1 MVLKW
6 LLRRQR
12 KEETGGDERNI
23 EQVLTA
29 RTEIILCKRR
39 RRSLS
44 SRLQI
49 FSIFSFSLDKLS
61 LLSTLSELLKRCVQ
75 NLLLGLG
82 LIILNNQIQAA
93 PLMLG
98 HKLYA
103 LLPASYKGNREIYTM
118 IQYKG
123 VSGSGNMGRG
133 GESNCPKI

>member
-12 KEETGGDERNI
+12 KEETGGDERNM
-23 EQVLTA
+23 EQELTA
-29 RTEIILCKRR
+29 RTEIIFCKRRR

-82 LIILNNQIQAA
+82 LIILNNQIHAA
-93 PLMLG
+93 PL
-98 HKLYA
+98 YA
-103 LLPASYKGNREIYTM
+103 RT
-118 IQYKG
+118 
-123 VSGSGNMGRG
+123 
-133 GESNCPKI
+133 

>member
-6 LLRRQR
+6 LLTRQR

-23 EQVLTA
+23 EQELTA
-29 RTEIILCKRR
+29 RTEIIFCKRRRRR

-49 FSIFSFSLDKLS
+49 FSIFSCSLDKLS

-82 LIILNNQIQAA
+82 LGLGLTIFNNQIQAA
-93 PLMLG
+93 PLYDRTHDFL
-98 HKLYA
+98 KLYA
-103 LLPASYKGNREIYTM
+103 LLPGHQSRVKY
-118 IQYKG
+118 
-123 VSGSGNMGRG
+123 SL
-133 GESNCPKI
+133 

>member
-23 EQVLTA
+23 EQELTA
-29 RTEIILCKRR
+29 RTEIIFCKRRRRRR

-82 LIILNNQIQAA
+82 LIIFNNQIQAA
-93 PLMLG
+93 PLYDRTHDFL
-98 HKLYA
+98 KLYA
-103 LLPASYKGNREIYTM
+103 LLPGHQS
-118 IQYKG
+118 G
-123 VSGSGNMGRG
+123 VKYSL
-133 GESNCPKI
+133 

>member
-23 EQVLTA
+23 EQELTA
-29 RTEIILCKRR
+29 RTEIIFCKRRRRR

-61 LLSTLSELLKRCVQ
+61 LLSTLSELLKRSVQ

-82 LIILNNQIQAA
+82 LIIFNNQIQAA
-93 PLMLG
+93 PLYDRTRDFL
-98 HKLYA
+98 KLYA
-103 LLPASYKGNREIYTM
+103 LLPGHQS
-118 IQYKG
+118 G
-123 VSGSGNMGRG
+123 VKYSL
-133 GESNCPKI
+133 

>member
-23 EQVLTA
+23 EQELTA
-29 RTEIILCKRR
+29 RTEIIFCKRRRRR

-49 FSIFSFSLDKLS
+49 FSIFSFSFSLDKLS

-82 LIILNNQIQAA
+82 LIIFNNQIQAA
-93 PLMLG
+93 PLYDRTHDFL
-98 HKLYA
+98 KLYA
-103 LLPASYKGNREIYTM
+103 LLPGHQS
-118 IQYKG
+118 G
-123 VSGSGNMGRG
+123 VKYSL
-133 GESNCPKI
+133 

>member
-23 EQVLTA
+23 EQELTA
-29 RTEIILCKRR
+29 RTEIIFCKRRRRRR

-61 LLSTLSELLKRCVQ
+61 LLSTLSELLKRSVQ

-82 LIILNNQIQAA
+82 LIIFNNQIQAA
-93 PLMLG
+93 PLYDRTHDFL
-98 HKLYA
+98 KLYA
-103 LLPASYKGNREIYTM
+103 LLPGHQS
-118 IQYKG
+118 G
-123 VSGSGNMGRG
+123 VKYSL
-133 GESNCPKI
+133 

>member
-23 EQVLTA
+23 EQELTA
-29 RTEIILCKRR
+29 RTEIIFCKRRRR

-44 SRLQI
+44 SRLRI

-82 LIILNNQIQAA
+82 LGLGLGLVLGLIIFNNQIQAA
-93 PLMLG
+93 PLYDRTHDFL
-98 HKLYA
+98 KLYA
-103 LLPASYKGNREIYTM
+103 LPPGH
-118 IQYKG
+118 
-123 VSGSGNMGRG
+123 
-133 GESNCPKI
+133 

>member
-1 MVLKW
+1 VVLKW

-23 EQVLTA
+23 EQELTA
-29 RTEIILCKRR
+29 RTEIIFCKRRRRR

-82 LIILNNQIQAA
+82 LIIFNNQIQAA
-93 PLMLG
+93 PLYDRTRDFL
-98 HKLYA
+98 KLYA
-103 LLPASYKGNREIYTM
+103 LLPGHQS
-118 IQYKG
+118 G
-123 VSGSGNMGRG
+123 VKYSL
-133 GESNCPKI
+133 

>member
-23 EQVLTA
+23 EQELTA
-29 RTEIILCKRR
+29 RTEIIFCKRRRR

-44 SRLQI
+44 SRLRI

-61 LLSTLSELLKRCVQ
+61 QLSTLSELLKRCVQ

-82 LIILNNQIQAA
+82 LITFNNQIQAA
-93 PLMLG
+93 PLYDRTHDFL
-98 HKLYA
+98 KLYA
-103 LLPASYKGNREIYTM
+103 LLPGHQTRVKYSL
-118 IQYKG
+118 
-123 VSGSGNMGRG
+123 
-133 GESNCPKI
+133 

>member
-82 LIILNNQIQAA
+82 LIILNNQMHAA
-93 PLMLG
+93 PL
-98 HKLYA
+98 YA
-103 LLPASYKGNREIYTM
+103 RT
-118 IQYKG
+118 
-123 VSGSGNMGRG
+123 
-133 GESNCPKI
+133 

>member
-1 MVLKW
+1 VVVLKW

-23 EQVLTA
+23 EQELTA
-29 RTEIILCKRR
+29 RTEIIFCKRRRRRR

-61 LLSTLSELLKRCVQ
+61 LLSTLSELLKRSVQ

-82 LIILNNQIQAA
+82 LIIFNNQIQAA
-93 PLMLG
+93 PLYDRTHDFL
-98 HKLYA
+98 KLYA
-103 LLPASYKGNREIYTM
+103 LLPGHQS
-118 IQYKG
+118 G
-123 VSGSGNMGRG
+123 VKYSL
-133 GESNCPKI
+133 

>member
-1 MVLKW
+1 VVVLKW

-23 EQVLTA
+23 EQELTA
-29 RTEIILCKRR
+29 RTEIIFCKRRRRR

-82 LIILNNQIQAA
+82 LIIFNNQIQAA
-93 PLMLG
+93 PLYDRTRDFL
-98 HKLYA
+98 KLYA
-103 LLPASYKGNREIYTM
+103 LLPGHQS
-118 IQYKG
+118 G
-123 VSGSGNMGRG
+123 VNYSL
-133 GESNCPKI
+133 

>member
-1 MVLKW
+1 VVLKW

-23 EQVLTA
+23 EQELTA
-29 RTEIILCKRR
+29 RTEIIFCKRRRRR

-61 LLSTLSELLKRCVQ
+61 LLSTLSELLKRSVQ

-82 LIILNNQIQAA
+82 LIIFNNQIQAA
-93 PLMLG
+93 PLYDRTRDFL
-98 HKLYA
+98 KLYA
-103 LLPASYKGNREIYTM
+103 LLPGHQS
-118 IQYKG
+118 G
-123 VSGSGNMGRG
+123 VKYSL
-133 GESNCPKI
+133 

>member
-1 MVLKW
+1 VVVLKW

-23 EQVLTA
+23 EQELTA
-29 RTEIILCKRR
+29 RTEIIFCKRRRRR

-61 LLSTLSELLKRCVQ
+61 LLSTLSELLKRSVQ

-82 LIILNNQIQAA
+82 LIIFNNQIQAA
-93 PLMLG
+93 PLYDRTRDFL
-98 HKLYA
+98 KLYA
-103 LLPASYKGNREIYTM
+103 LLPGHQS
-118 IQYKG
+118 G
-123 VSGSGNMGRG
+123 VKYSL
-133 GESNCPKI
+133 

>member
-1 MVLKW
+1 VVVLKW

-23 EQVLTA
+23 EQELTA
-29 RTEIILCKRR
+29 RTEIIFCKRRRRRR

-61 LLSTLSELLKRCVQ
+61 LLSTLSELLKRSVQ

-82 LIILNNQIQAA
+82 LIIFNNQIQAA
-93 PLMLG
+93 PLYDRTRDFL
-98 HKLYA
+98 KLYA
-103 LLPASYKGNREIYTM
+103 LLPGHQS
-118 IQYKG
+118 G
-123 VSGSGNMGRG
+123 VKYSL
-133 GESNCPKI
+133 